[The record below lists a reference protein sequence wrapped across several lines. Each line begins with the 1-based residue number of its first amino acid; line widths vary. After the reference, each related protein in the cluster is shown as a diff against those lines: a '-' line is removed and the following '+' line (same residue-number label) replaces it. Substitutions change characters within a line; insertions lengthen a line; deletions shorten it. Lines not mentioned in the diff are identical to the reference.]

1 MYVTLCEA
9 KKHLLVDSSFK
20 DDDEYILAL
29 IDIAED
35 AVAVNLCLQL
45 DSITVGGELPP
56 AVKAAILLLV
66 GNLYANREPV
76 TYTSVNKVPYTFDY
90 LISLYKN
97 YALK

>member
-9 KKHLLVDSSFK
+9 KKHLLVDNSFK

-35 AVAVNLCLQL
+35 AVSININIPL

-76 TYTSVNKVPYTFDY
+76 AGS
-90 LISLYKN
+90 SSSC
-97 YALK
+97 A

>member
-1 MYVTLCEA
+1 MYVSLCEA
-9 KKHLLVDSSFK
+9 KKHLLIDNSFNG
-20 DDDEYILAL
+20 DDEYILAL
-29 IDIAED
+29 IDVAVD
-35 AVAVNLCLQL
+35 AVAINLNVQL

-76 TYTSVNKVPYTFDY
+76 AYTSVSKVPYTFDY

-97 YALK
+97 YQ

>member
-9 KKHLLVDSSFK
+9 KKHLLVDNSFK

-35 AVAVNLCLQL
+35 AVSININIPL

-56 AVKAAILLLV
+56 A
-66 GNLYANREPV
+66 
-76 TYTSVNKVPYTFDY
+76 VNKVPYTFDY

-97 YALK
+97 YSTK